1 MSAQLRP
8 DARGRGH
15 GCADVELLLPAALA
29 DAADGRRLLTLRPRP
44 GEGTPENTTVADVL
58 ALLQSDF
65 AGVYRRICDET
76 GELRRYVNLYLD
88 GDDIRDLDGAST
100 VLPARAELLVLQSI
114 AGG

>member
-8 DARGRGH
+8 DAPGRS
-15 GCADVELLLPAALA
+15 DVELLLPAALA
-29 DAADGRRLLTLRPRP
+29 DAADGRRMLTLRPAP
-44 GEGTPENTTVADVL
+44 GAGTPENVTVADVL
-58 ALLQSDF
+58 ALLQADF

-88 GDDIRDLDGAST
+88 GEDVRDLEGAST